1 VPAVDRVGDRLRVA
15 GARGER
21 LLVVY
26 LTVGDPLTDPVEL
39 ALAAAAAGA
48 DVLEL
53 GIPTRQTCP
62 RGADIAAS
70 FDRARQCTTDQAWA
84 QVQEL
89 RARLPELPLLVLVY
103 PTTVT
108 DHGADRLLALT
119 AESGVDGLVLT
130 DPDGPLPAERVAD
143 TGLSAIPLLTT
154 GVDPAR
160 RRRLEDTAR
169 HLTYQA
175 LAERTGAQLDR
186 TQVGRLAETA
196 AKSATTP
203 FLGGFGIRDEHDIRA
218 VAPHA
223 AGVVIGS
230 ELYRGLSGAEPAA
243 RVAWAEAAVRRWK
256 AATVVSGTD
265 DLPRSGH
272 AC

>member
-1 VPAVDRVGDRLRVA
+1 MSEVDRIGDRLRAVD
-15 GARGER
+15 R

-26 LTVGDPLTDPVEL
+26 LTLGDPLSDLEL
-39 ALAAAAAGA
+39 ALAAADAGA

-53 GIPTRQTCP
+53 GIPTPGTRP

-70 FDRARQCTTDQAWA
+70 FDRARQCTPGTAWA
-84 QVQEL
+84 LVREL
-89 RARLPELPLLVLVY
+89 RIRLPRLPLLALVY
-103 PTTVT
+103 PSTVT
-108 DHGADRLLALT
+108 DLGADRLLGQGID
-119 AESGVDGLVLT
+119 SGLDGLVLT
-130 DPDGPLPAERVAD
+130 DPDGPLTAARVA
-143 TGLSAIPLLTT
+143 TTELSAIPLITT
-154 GVDPAR
+154 ATGPAR

-175 LAERTGAQLDR
+175 LADRTGARLDPE
-186 TQVGRLAETA
+186 QVGRFAETA
-196 AKSATTP
+196 ASGATKP

-230 ELYRGLSGAEPAA
+230 ELYRGLSGVEPAA
-243 RVAWAEAAVRRWK
+243 RVAWAEAAVRRWR
-256 AATVVSGTD
+256 AATVLSGPE
-265 DLPRSGH
+265 LGVRR